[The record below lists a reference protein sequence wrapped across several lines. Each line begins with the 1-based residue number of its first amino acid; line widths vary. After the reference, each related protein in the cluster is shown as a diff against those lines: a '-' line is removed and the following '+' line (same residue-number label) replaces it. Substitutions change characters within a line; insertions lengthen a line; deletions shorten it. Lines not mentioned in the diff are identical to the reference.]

1 MSDSTAKA
9 QSHSAPAHHP
19 TGDCPAGSG
28 TTTQL
33 INHLNDCSA
42 ELSRFSTDVRN
53 ELIDILATISP
64 QRANHILDQQTVT
77 PQVRREPTVSPVVMS
92 QPAEPLTKAVRS
104 QDSIPAPTKIDV
116 SLPTDD
122 DQSRLAAIK
131 ARIADRLRQ
140 EMTATDTATH
150 QGGHQ

>member
-1 MSDSTAKA
+1 MSDSTATA

-19 TGDCPAGSG
+19 TGDCPAVSG

-33 INHLNDCSA
+33 INHLSDCSI
-42 ELSRFSTDVRN
+42 ELSRFSTDIRN
-53 ELIDILATISP
+53 ELNDILATLSP
-64 QRANHILDQQTVT
+64 QRARLIPNQQTVSS
-77 PQVRREPTVSPVVMS
+77 QIRLEPILSPVVVS

-140 EMTATDTATH
+140 EMNATDAATH
-150 QGGHQ
+150 QGGYQ